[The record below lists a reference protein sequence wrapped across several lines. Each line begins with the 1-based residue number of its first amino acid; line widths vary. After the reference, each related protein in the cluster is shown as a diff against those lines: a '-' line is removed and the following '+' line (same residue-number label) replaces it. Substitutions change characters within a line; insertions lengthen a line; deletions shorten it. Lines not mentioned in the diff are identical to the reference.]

1 MATTSK
7 KPTTKPKRNDSI
19 VGKFFVTPVTIEG
32 KYITIKL
39 PKKVATY
46 LELEGGEIHWSAVNG
61 VVQLSGNR
69 PDIAIP
75 MMGVNVDAFVPQE
88 S

>member
-1 MATTSK
+1 MATPSK
-7 KPTTKPKRNDSI
+7 KPATKPKRTDSI
-19 VGKFFVTPVTIEG
+19 VGKFFVTPVTIDG
-32 KYITIKL
+32 RFITIKL

-46 LELEGGEIHWSAVNG
+46 LELEGGEIHWSAING

-75 MMGVNVDAFVPQE
+75 MMGVNVDAFIPQG